1 MSNATIVSII
11 YVLVI
16 MGLFFLIIFLPER
29 KRKKN
34 YGNMMS
40 SLRVNDE
47 VLTRGGIIGKV
58 INIQDK
64 FVIIQTGPDQTK
76 IKIIKAAVE
85 KIMNKKIEENK

>member
-47 VLTRGGIIGKV
+47 ILTRGGIIGKV
-58 INIQDK
+58 INIQDN
-64 FVIIQTGPDQTK
+64 FIIIQTGPDQTK

-85 KIMNKKIEENK
+85 KIMKKKIEENK

>member
-29 KRKKN
+29 KRKKK
-34 YGNMMS
+34 YGDMMS

-47 VLTRGGIIGKV
+47 ILTRGGIIGKV